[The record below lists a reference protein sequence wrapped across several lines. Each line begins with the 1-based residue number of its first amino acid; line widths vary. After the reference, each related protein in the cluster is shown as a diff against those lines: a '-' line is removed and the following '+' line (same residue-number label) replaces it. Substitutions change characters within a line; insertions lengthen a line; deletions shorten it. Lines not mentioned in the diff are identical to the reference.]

1 MEFYSTRLYDKWF
14 YRINDKVAKAKIYSR
29 LRRIKIH
36 GNYGDCEKVSKDISE
51 LRIDYGPGYRIY
63 LTKKEAKLIVLLVG
77 GDKSTQSRDV
87 KKAVKMAADT
97 TIEELTKW
105 Y

>member
-1 MEFYSTRLYDKWF
+1 MIIYKTKLYHKWIARLK
-14 YRINDKVAKAKIYSR
+14 DKVAKTLIKTR
-29 LRRIKIH
+29 LRRIETE
-36 GNYGDCEKVSKDISE
+36 GYFGDCEPVAKNVSE
-51 LRIDYGPGYRIY
+51 LKIDYGPGYRIY